1 MRRLRAGWLV
11 VLAAA
16 LFALPAAAQDQR
28 FALRF
33 GLVLVEPTGDAFDTQ
48 GGFEV
53 DFEWYFAPRVGF
65 EVASLGSANADF
77 DYNGDRATGV
87 GFSTFTVGINGHVV
101 RTEKADFALGVFG
114 GRATYTDFEF
124 EDSSAT
130 WDAKGDSVYG
140 AQAFVDMTVGRKWAV
155 NVGLK
160 YIVTQLELDSGGDL
174 DFSPVVLRV
183 MGVYRW
189 GRHKTP
195 QSS

>member
-1 MRRLRAGWLV
+1 M
-11 VLAAA
+11 VLAAVFVA
-16 LFALPAAAQDQR
+16 VPAAAQDQR

-33 GLVLVEPTGDAFDTQ
+33 GFVLVEPKDDTFDTQ

-77 DYNGDRATGV
+77 DYNGDRVTGL

-101 RTEKADFALGVFG
+101 RTEKADFGLGVFG

-124 EDSSAT
+124 EDSSGR
-130 WDAKGDSVYG
+130 WDAEGDTVYG

-155 NVGLK
+155 NLGLR
-160 YIVTQLELDSGGDL
+160 YIDTQLELDSSNEL
-174 DFSPVVLRV
+174 DFSPIVLRV

-189 GRHKTP
+189 GRYKKS
-195 QSS
+195 QSP

>member
-1 MRRLRAGWLV
+1 MRRRAGWLV
-11 VLAAA
+11 VLAVA

-65 EVASLGSANADF
+65 EVATLGSANADF
-77 DYNGDRATGV
+77 DYNGDRVTGLS
-87 GFSTFTVGINGHVV
+87 FSTVTVGINGHVI
-101 RTEKADFALGVFG
+101 RTEKADFGLGLFG
-114 GRATYTDFEF
+114 GRATFTDFEF
-124 EDSSAT
+124 ENSSGT

-160 YIVTQLELDSGGDL
+160 YLDAQLELDNGDEL
-174 DFSPVVLRV
+174 DFSPFVLRV

-189 GRHKTP
+189 GRHKTAP
-195 QSS
+195 SS